1 MNVLIDA
8 AIKKTSFYIIFIFY
22 INETRTF
29 SLSFIIY
36 CYQLTSQCI
45 CIQ

>member
-1 MNVLIDA
+1 MNDLTDA
-8 AIKKTSFYIIFIFY
+8 AINKNSFY

-36 CYQLTSQCI
+36 CY
-45 CIQ
+45 

>member
-1 MNVLIDA
+1 MNDLTDA
-8 AIKKTSFYIIFIFY
+8 SITKNRFYV
-22 INETRTF
+22 NETRTF
-29 SLSFIIY
+29 SFSFIIY